1 MPNKI
6 DRMASW
12 ALITVAMFAADP
24 AGGKIDYRRDV
35 QPILAEYCLACHGPD
50 SGKRQAGLRLDVREQ
65 ATKPL
70 DSGAI
75 AIVPGDATKSEL
87 VRRIGAMDDERMPP
101 AETNKRLSDE
111 QKRVLERW
119 IAEGASYAG
128 HWAFEPIARPALP
141 AVSDKLWPRN
151 QIDQFTLARLDAA
164 GISPSREAKPATL
177 LRRVTLDLTGLP
189 PTLDEIDAFLAD
201 RSPDAFEKVVDRLLA
216 SPHYGEHLA
225 RDWLDAARYADT
237 HGYFTDHERF
247 MWRWRDW
254 VIDAFNRN
262 MPFDQ
267 FTIEQLAGDL
277 LPEPT
282 ISQRIATGFNRNHMV
297 TEETGV
303 IPEEYRVE
311 YVADRVRT
319 TTAVWMGLT
328 AGCAQCH
335 DHKYDPLTQR
345 EYFQLF
351 AYFNNVPET
360 GISGGKKNAPP
371 LLDLATSEEAAR
383 RAKLRKQIAA
393 LDAKLKPPATGGDEP
408 AADVEAPTA
417 EQDAARKQLEAE
429 RDALK
434 VEEQRLLAR
443 TTVMVMQEQDKPRET
458 HVLIRGKYDQSGE
471 KVGPGVPAFLPPV
484 PEGAPAN
491 RLGFAQW
498 LVDPRHPL
506 TSRVAVNRH
515 WRQAFGEGLVRTV
528 EDFGVR
534 GEAPS
539 HPALLDWLASDF
551 VESGWDV
558 KRLERRLVTSATYRQ
573 TSAIL
578 DFGFSILD
586 SSDAVH
592 DSNPKSKIQNPKLV
606 DPSNRLLWHY
616 PRRRLD
622 AEEIRDSALAAAG
635 LLVPRIGGPSVRPYQ
650 PADLWKHI
658 TYDRKNTQ
666 SYEQS
671 IGEGLYR
678 RSVYTYWKRQIPP
691 PTMQLLDAPTRE
703 TCVLRRQRTTT
714 SLQALALLN
723 DVQFVEA
730 ARGLATRMIQAA
742 DSDPDRIR
750 LGFRLLTARAPSDAE
765 IAEIRTLLEAQRNE
779 FRVSPSRAKQVLAI
793 GDSPLPPNI
802 DASELAAWTVVGNLL
817 LNLDEALCR
826 E

>member
-1 MPNKI
+1 
-6 DRMASW
+6 MASW

-216 SPHYGEHLA
+216 SPHYGEHRA